1 VKLIYPFLKLK
12 RKWNVFIKKQL
23 RKVGIFPRLIISFM
37 LLLLFTSLF
46 LTFFTF
52 YQYSTELNRN
62 INRYTALLVQN
73 VSLEIED
80 KMKEYEDIALRFYN
94 DPQVIQALVEN
105 SGHSDKTLYPQQY
118 DQNTFIIENK
128 LYNLRSNRKY
138 IANIQFVTPD
148 RQYRMVEQN
157 GFGRGGLIRDLDAFY
172 ETDFYRLPQEKN
184 GYPIWIDGHN
194 QSHIF
199 FRDEQSVY
207 GLGNIITMA
216 VSVYEPSDRQF
227 LGVLLFNIDLN
238 AFSDCIRDYHSYSY
252 EGGNTFLVGEGGV
265 LSWYAPSI
273 SAPSFPQNTKLFEQ
287 MLSGDQDVLHIKTG
301 GQPLLL
307 SYQRIRD
314 TGLFVSYIADL
325 DLLLKNSYHI
335 RNLCLIVLTAT
346 VIAGFIIAYYVTVS
360 ISDPVRQLIRV
371 MHKTADGK
379 WTARYENSGHDEI
392 SILGDNFN
400 DMAEKTNQLIDQVY
414 VSEIRR
420 QKMLLSWKNAQLSAM
435 LMQINPHF
443 LYNTLDII
451 RWEAMYEANGE
462 SPVTKMIEKF
472 SSLCRMTM
480 RAGSNTVPLRD
491 GIEHASTYLEVIN
504 FRHADKIALTVTAD
518 DAVQE
523 LYIPQFMLQPIMEN
537 AVVHAFGDAS
547 SGYGI
552 SIRCF
557 CKEDVLH
564 ILVEDNGRG
573 MTGSELEAL
582 RSALLR
588 DETPDTLEKGIGLV
602 NVHQRIRLFYGEPYG
617 VSISSTPGVG
627 TQVEITIP
635 ARTKSENMENSTGGF
650 ERS

>member
-1 VKLIYPFLKLK
+1 
-12 RKWNVFIKKQL
+12 
-23 RKVGIFPRLIISFM
+23 
-37 LLLLFTSLF
+37 
-46 LTFFTF
+46 
-52 YQYSTELNRN
+52 
-62 INRYTALLVQN
+62 
-73 VSLEIED
+73 
-80 KMKEYEDIALRFYN
+80 
-94 DPQVIQALVEN
+94 
-105 SGHSDKTLYPQQY
+105 
-118 DQNTFIIENK
+118 
-128 LYNLRSNRKY
+128 
-138 IANIQFVTPD
+138 
-148 RQYRMVEQN
+148 
-157 GFGRGGLIRDLDAFY
+157 
-172 ETDFYRLPQEKN
+172 
-184 GYPIWIDGHN
+184 
-194 QSHIF
+194 
-199 FRDEQSVY
+199 
-207 GLGNIITMA
+207 MA

-435 LMQINPHF
+435 LMQINRIF
-443 LYNTLDII
+443 STI
-451 RWEAMYEANGE
+451 RWIL
-462 SPVTKMIEKF
+462 S
-472 SSLCRMTM
+472 
-480 RAGSNTVPLRD
+480 AGRRCMKQT
-491 GIEHASTYLEVIN
+491 G
-504 FRHADKIALTVTAD
+504 KAL
-518 DAVQE
+518 
-523 LYIPQFMLQPIMEN
+523 
-537 AVVHAFGDAS
+537 S
-547 SGYGI
+547 
-552 SIRCF
+552 
-557 CKEDVLH
+557 
-564 ILVEDNGRG
+564 
-573 MTGSELEAL
+573 
-582 RSALLR
+582 
-588 DETPDTLEKGIGLV
+588 
-602 NVHQRIRLFYGEPYG
+602 QR
-617 VSISSTPGVG
+617 
-627 TQVEITIP
+627 
-635 ARTKSENMENSTGGF
+635 
-650 ERS
+650 